1 MNWLKD
7 AKWKKF
13 CELLKVTLKTTKY
26 NNNLTMEL
34 SKSDKKTAR
43 ILMDKGILK
52 EIEICNTKILDIL
65 TDWKNNKKDARE
77 TYGQVYGTVKD
88 NDKYIASNYD
98 GISGAY
104 YFDTVLNM
112 YIKGLISEKDIN
124 PFSETV
130 RERLNSLKK
139 NRF

>member
-1 MNWLKD
+1 
-7 AKWKKF
+7 
-13 CELLKVTLKTTKY
+13 
-26 NNNLTMEL
+26 MEL

-77 TYGQVYGTVKD
+77 TYGQVYGTVKE

-98 GISGAY
+98 GISGAH

-112 YIKGLISEKDIN
+112 YLKGLISEEDIN

-130 RERLNSLKK
+130 RERLKSLKK